1 MIQLNVGQV
10 FAEYTL
16 EGVLGRGGMGTV
28 YLARHPR
35 LPRQVALKLLA
46 PEVSS
51 DEELRRRFD
60 REANAIAR
68 LEHPNIV
75 GIHDRGVHGGQLWIA
90 MQYVSGSD
98 ASRLNPRELSVGRA
112 AKIIVE
118 TAAALDY
125 AHSRGI
131 VHRDVKPANILLSS
145 ADTGRDERAIL
156 TDFGIARLQD
166 ANTQLT
172 SAGTVTATLA
182 YASPE
187 QLSGGTVDHRSD
199 QYSLACTLF
208 ALLAGQPP
216 FSADNPGQVVAGHL
230 ARPIPQLTG
239 FRSDVAPALD
249 SVLARA
255 TSKRPEDRFVSCSEF
270 ATAVAAAAWQ
280 PTVSAR
286 SAPTV
291 VAPDSTPTH
300 VYPSQ
305 PQHPVPEPWQRLSGP
320 EVSGIPRRWVLG
332 AGAAAISASV
342 VGVGGV
348 ILSRR
353 GEASTTAGPSAI
365 LDCGGEIRRLAFSP
379 DDGTLAVATGAAGGF
394 VQLWE
399 LRTRTQIGH
408 FALSSVTAFGFSPDG
423 SSVVAT
429 GMVPGFGFF
438 DSRTGRS
445 LGPLRYPSPPLPDAQ
460 QFSAD
465 RSLLALASGG
475 ELSLW
480 DTRTGQKSGG
490 SISTDELVKHIAFS
504 SDGSMI
510 AFVEKRRQA
519 DKVRVW
525 LYDTVSRQSICPP
538 IDLDNDVMSL
548 RFSPDGRTLSAATYF
563 TGVRLWSVPSG
574 KPAAALDA
582 KIDADSLAFSP
593 DGRRVATAIRN
604 DDSRIYLWDTANWS
618 RLPIPINEKAN
629 KITAL
634 EFSSSGSVL
643 ASGGSDRFVRLWDLN
658 RGN

>member
-1 MIQLNVGQV
+1 M
-10 FAEYTL
+10 
-16 EGVLGRGGMGTV
+16 

-46 PEVSS
+46 PEISS

-75 GIHDRGVHGGQLWIA
+75 DIHDRGIHGGQLWIA
-90 MQYVSGSD
+90 MQYVSGTD
-98 ASRLNPRELSVGRA
+98 ASRLNPQELSVERA

-145 ADTGRDERAIL
+145 ADTGRDERAVL

-216 FSADNPGQVVAGHL
+216 FAAANPGQVVAGHL
-230 ARPIPQLTG
+230 AMPIPHLTG
-239 FRSDVAPALD
+239 FRPDVAPDLD
-249 SVLARA
+249 SALARA
-255 TSKRPEDRFVSCSEF
+255 TSKRPEDRFRSCSEF
-270 ATAVAAAAWQ
+270 ATAVATAAQ
-280 PTVSAR
+280 RPTFSAR

-291 VAPDSTPTH
+291 VAPDSTPAH
-300 VYPSQ
+300 VYPAQ
-305 PQHPVPEPWQRLSGP
+305 PPLLAPEPWHSSAPKRSG
-320 EVSGIPRRWVLG
+320 VSRRWVIG

-342 VGVGGV
+342 VGIGGV
-348 ILSRR
+348 IVSRR
-353 GEASTTAGPSAI
+353 GEASTTADPSAV

-379 DDGTLAVATGAAGGF
+379 DGGTLAVATGPAGGF

-399 LRTRTQIGH
+399 LRTRTQIGQ
-408 FALSSVTAFGFSPDG
+408 FALSSVTAFGFSLDG
-423 SSVVAT
+423 GSVVAA

-445 LGPLRYPSPPLPDAQ
+445 LGPVLYPSPPLPDSQ

-465 RSLLALASGG
+465 RSWLALASSG
-475 ELSLW
+475 ELSFW
-480 DTRTGQKSGG
+480 DTRTGQKSGE
-490 SISTDELVKHIAFS
+490 SISTNELVKHIAFS
-504 SDGSMI
+504 SDGSVI
-510 AFVEKRRQA
+510 AFVDKRRQA
-519 DKVRVW
+519 
-525 LYDTVSRQSICPP
+525 
-538 IDLDNDVMSL
+538 
-548 RFSPDGRTLSAATYF
+548 
-563 TGVRLWSVPSG
+563 
-574 KPAAALDA
+574 
-582 KIDADSLAFSP
+582 
-593 DGRRVATAIRN
+593 
-604 DDSRIYLWDTANWS
+604 
-618 RLPIPINEKAN
+618 
-629 KITAL
+629 
-634 EFSSSGSVL
+634 
-643 ASGGSDRFVRLWDLN
+643 
-658 RGN
+658 